1 MRPGDLATEPEPEPR
16 RPDTARAADEGVDSG
31 SNSRSVVHDVDDDP
45 AVALA
50 QRDLDVRA
58 VPQPVGDQVREHLP
72 QACRITVHEGCAGD
86 RDPDAVARE
95 RRRERTEVDALPA
108 ERDELAVA
116 QDPLDV
122 ARSRKG
128 EEEQSPPLGRR
139 DRRRRRGERGE
150 RRNGAPQLVCDDLQA
165 LAVDPRVRGAWLQP
179 RSPSCG
185 DRSVIGASA
194 RRAAARTAG
203 SGSST

>member
-1 MRPGDLATEPEPEPR
+1 MRPGDLAAEPEPEPR
-16 RPDTARAADEGVDSG
+16 RPDTARAAGEGVDSG

-50 QRDLDVRA
+50 QRDLDARA

-72 QACRITVHEGCAGD
+72 QACRITVHEGCADD

-95 RRRERTEVDALPA
+95 RRRECTEVDALPA
-108 ERDELAVA
+108 KRDELAVA

-150 RRNGAPQLVCDDLQA
+150 RRNGAPQLVRDDLQA
-165 LAVDPRVRGAWLQP
+165 LAVGPRVRRAWLQP
-179 RSPSCG
+179 RPPSCG
-185 DRSVIGASA
+185 DPSVIGASA

>member
-1 MRPGDLATEPEPEPR
+1 MRPGDLAAEPEPEPR
-16 RPDTARAADEGVDSG
+16 RLDTARAAGEGVDSG
-31 SNSRSVVHDVDDDP
+31 SNSRSVVDDVDDDP

-50 QRDLDVRA
+50 HRDLDARP
-58 VPQPVGDQVREHLP
+58 VPQPVGDQVREHLA
-72 QACRITVHEGCAGD
+72 QTCRITVHERCAGD
-86 RDPDAVARE
+86 GDPDALAPE
-95 RRRERTEVDALPA
+95 RRCERTEVDALPA
-108 ERDELAVA
+108 KRDELAVA

-128 EEEQSPPLGRR
+128 EKEQSPPLGRR

-150 RRNGAPQLVCDDLQA
+150 RRNGAPQLVGDDLQV
-165 LAVDPRVRGAWLQP
+165 LAVDSRVRGPWLQP
-179 RSPSCG
+179 RPPSSR
-185 DRSVIGASA
+185 DRSATGASA